1 MLSNCRERHEWLEEF
16 EQDWGSVDEWH
27 SEIGSLG
34 CVSPDEC
41 LLISLPLSLLL
52 SSCVGVDSSF
62 SLPLHA
68 YLTRV
73 HALTTDSR
81 AHIFLRQRWDRHT
94 VKLALLAPLTTWGI
108 LGGQV

>member
-1 MLSNCRERHEWLEEF
+1 MPEAAVLIVSECRERHEWLEEF

-52 SSCVGVDSSF
+52 SSSVGVDSFF
-62 SLPLHA
+62 SPTFHA
-68 YLTRV
+68 YLSDTF
-73 HALTTDSR
+73 AR
-81 AHIFLRQRWDRHT
+81 ADD
-94 VKLALLAPLTTWGI
+94 
-108 LGGQV
+108 